1 MLVPLSNHVILKK
14 KEQEN
19 TTKSGIVLA
28 SKEADNNTGIVESI
42 GEDVKDAR
50 IVPGSE
56 VIFKKYQ
63 AQNIKIDDQ
72 DYSIIEDKDIL
83 AIVK

>member
-14 KEQEN
+14 KEQET

-28 SKEADNNTGIVESI
+28 SKEADNNTGLVESV
-42 GEDVKDAR
+42 GEDVKDSR
-50 IVPGSE
+50 IQCGCE